1 MKKLLKFRRA
11 DTDFSSYQR
20 DWKEFEQE
28 NTLTA
33 LNILFVSHNSEE
45 VKLAYKSSYNKR
57 KNQVILLMINDEANN
72 YYYFAIKNLSELNSL
87 GWLRG
92 KKEAIINNN
101 NNNNNNDFQNALD
114 DALNYQTI
122 EKDPQRISKL
132 KPYINKYNWE
142 GINFPAGSKE
152 WQKFERNND
161 TIALNVLY
169 VEQNTKK
176 NKCCI

>member
-45 VKLAYKSSYNKR
+45 VKLAYKSSCNKG
-57 KNQVILLMINDEANN
+57 KNQVILLLINDEANN
-72 YYYFAIKNLSELNSL
+72 CYYFVVKNLSELSSL

-92 KKEAIINNN
+92 KKWEIINNNGNN

-114 DALNYQTI
+114 GALNHQTI
-122 EKDPQRISKL
+122 EKDPQKRSKL
-132 KPYINKYNWE
+132 KPHISKYNWE
-142 GINFPAGSKE
+142 GIEFPAGPKE
-152 WQKFERNND
+152 
-161 TIALNVLY
+161 
-169 VEQNTKK
+169 
-176 NKCCI
+176 

>member
-1 MKKLLKFRRA
+1 MKKILKFKRV

-57 KNQVILLMINDEANN
+57 KNLVILLMINDEANN
-72 YYYFAIKNLSELNSL
+72 CYYFAIKNLSELNSL

-92 KKEAIINNN
+92 KKKIIIII
-101 NNNNNNDFQNALD
+101 
-114 DALNYQTI
+114 TI
-122 EKDPQRISKL
+122 I
-132 KPYINKYNWE
+132 IT
-142 GINFPAGSKE
+142 I
-152 WQKFERNND
+152 FEM
-161 TIALNVLY
+161 L
-169 VEQNTKK
+169 
-176 NKCCI
+176 